1 MTSKAKDGRGAL
13 ALALIFGINPD
24 LEQDLKDFEE
34 ACGPIKF
41 EDEDK
46 QEKPS
51 DGNEQGV

>member
-51 DGNEQGV
+51 DGNEQSV